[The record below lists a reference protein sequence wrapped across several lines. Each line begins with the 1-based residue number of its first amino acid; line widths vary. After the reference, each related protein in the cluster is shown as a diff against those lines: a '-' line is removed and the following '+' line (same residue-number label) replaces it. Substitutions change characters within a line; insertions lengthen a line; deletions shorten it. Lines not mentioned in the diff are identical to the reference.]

1 MGIMLGF
8 VSAYVSI
15 VAILAGV
22 AIIFFVVFCIVLISI
37 QTKFDLTKKYL
48 IIIINIVAS
57 LIGTGTAVGI
67 GYALSNDVNLQIV
80 YGGVGALIVSLY
92 LAFDTIS
99 LMSDERKF
107 RFKIDEYIYTAIQL
121 FVGLI

>member
-22 AIIFFVVFCIVLISI
+22 AIIFFVVFCVALISI
-37 QTKFDLTKKYL
+37 QTKFDLTKKYS
-48 IIIINIVAS
+48 IIIINISES
-57 LIGTGTAVGI
+57 LIGTGIAVGI
-67 GYALSNDVNLQIV
+67 GYTLSNEVNLQII

-92 LAFDTIS
+92 LAIDTIS
-99 LMSDERKF
+99 LMSDERKI
-107 RFKIDEYIYTAIQL
+107 RFKIDEYAYTAIQL

>member
-22 AIIFFVVFCIVLISI
+22 AIIFFVVFCVAVISI
-37 QTKFDLTKKYL
+37 QTKFDLTKKYS
-48 IIIINIVAS
+48 IIIINISAS
-57 LIGTGTAVGI
+57 LIGTGIAVGI
-67 GYALSNDVNLQIV
+67 GYTLSNEVNLQII
-80 YGGVGALIVSLY
+80 YGGFGALIVSLY
-92 LAFDTIS
+92 LAIDTIS
-99 LMSDERKF
+99 LMSDERKIL
-107 RFKIDEYIYTAIQL
+107 FKIDEYAYTAIQL